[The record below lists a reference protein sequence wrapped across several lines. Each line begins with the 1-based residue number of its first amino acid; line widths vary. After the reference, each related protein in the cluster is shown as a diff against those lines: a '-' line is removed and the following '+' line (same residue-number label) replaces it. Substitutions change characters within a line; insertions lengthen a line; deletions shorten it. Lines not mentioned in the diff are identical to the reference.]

1 VSERDDDLHDARISA
16 LYRELPKAEPD
27 AATDE
32 LIRAEARRA
41 VQAGPR
47 RLGLSFAARR
57 LFATAAML
65 LLGVGLVLHLQV
77 REPQVLQQAIT
88 ARAPVET
95 PPRQEQAVVAE
106 KETMRAEASA
116 EDHSDAGVN
125 AMFLE
130 ESSGTGTTAG
140 NVTARRAPAPA
151 APPASA
157 VAPPEAVPEAEVPP
171 AGLALKPA
179 ADVAVEDR
187 GAAAAPN
194 PEGQTATTPRPGE
207 RSAAQEFAKR
217 SEKAA
222 QRALPMAQVREHKA
236 ELARVAADY
245 RTLMADGQYAEAL
258 NALGEA
264 GTANAPVDRDLLR
277 LLVGQAPKPACREQP
292 ALLSAGEKQ
301 LCDYLSLHAEGR
313 PLPADWWQQ
322 LESQGLVSG
331 DREYRRRAVKA
342 LLAP

>member
-47 RLGLSFAARR
+47 RLGLSFSSRR

-88 ARAPVET
+88 AHAPAET

-106 KETMRAEASA
+106 KKTMRAEASA
-116 EDHSDAGVN
+116 VDHSDAAVD

-130 ESSGTGTTAG
+130 EGSGTGTTTG

-151 APPASA
+151 APP
-157 VAPPEAVPEAEVPP
+157 EAVPEAEAKAEVPP

-187 GAAAAPN
+187 GAAAASS
-194 PEGQTATTPRPGE
+194 PEGQTAITPRPAE
-207 RSAAQEFAKR
+207 RSTAQEFAKR

-222 QRALPMAQVREHKA
+222 QRALPMAQAREHKA

-331 DREYRRRAVKA
+331 EREYRRRAVKA